1 MRKRSCRRK
10 YGEKASPLMP
20 YYEKKAAFG
29 DSKGH
34 RVVVGVV
41 ILRVTSQNGKPLV
54 SLRSKTRP
62 VLPTYQKFE

>member
-34 RVVVGVV
+34 RVVVGDGVV

-62 VLPTYQKFE
+62 VLPTC